1 MGASVC
7 AASVTLSGR
16 WRLLAGGEVAREVPH
31 ASQNLAPGRF
41 SAPQVSQCKGSG
53 AAHSLQNFAPARFSQ
68 PQRGQRMMRP
78 SLGKRR
84 EQSPGLLEVGCIK
97 AFSKPMVDW
106 CQKVMGFLGFALLLP
121 ESSEAGG
128 G

>member
-7 AASVTLSGR
+7 TASVTPSGR

-41 SAPQVSQCKGSG
+41 STPQTSQCKGSG

-68 PQRGQRMMRP
+68 PQRGQCMVMP
-78 SLGKRR
+78 SLGKRLY
-84 EQSPGLLEVGCIK
+84 QCPGLAEVGGVK
-97 AFSKPMVDW
+97 PLGEPMVDW
-106 CQKVMGFLGFALLLP
+106 RQQLAGSVALALLLP
-121 ESSEAGG
+121 QPA
-128 G
+128 